1 MSYTKKKGQ
10 KGAKTQKPTTAPY
23 REPTQSTER
32 ERTTIPSLMIS
43 FTMPQIRTSS
53 NRERERESSFCY
65 MVHIRPF
72 VHIMINELHNFA
84 KINSIEH

>member
-10 KGAKTQKPTTAPY
+10 KGAKTQKPATTPY
-23 REPTQSTER
+23 REPTQSAQR

-53 NRERERESSFCY
+53 NRERERE
-65 MVHIRPF
+65 R
-72 VHIMINELHNFA
+72 E
-84 KINSIEH
+84 